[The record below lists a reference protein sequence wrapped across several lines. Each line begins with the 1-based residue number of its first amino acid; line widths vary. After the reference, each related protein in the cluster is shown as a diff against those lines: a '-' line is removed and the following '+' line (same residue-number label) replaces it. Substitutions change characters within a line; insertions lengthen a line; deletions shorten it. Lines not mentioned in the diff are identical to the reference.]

1 MEKRWIRVEYQTVN
15 DLKLSES
22 EKKLLYTRHGDN
34 PAWYH
39 VFFSWKPHE
48 TVVFGKKSVDKI
60 IQKHPECHIYYR
72 HMKE

>member
-1 MEKRWIRVEYQTVN
+1 MESPWIRVEYQTVD
-15 DLKLSES
+15 DLKLPES
-22 EKKLLYTRHGDN
+22 EKKLLYTRHGAR

-48 TVVFGKKSVDKI
+48 TIVFGKKSVDEI